1 VCSFPREFFASI
13 KVNIVSTLKG
23 LGYLVSALSVVL
35 LGIVGWKS
43 ASEQPLL
50 FACLVIGMLASITGM
65 ALRWISHRVEQR
77 QKDAREAGGIP
88 ERAAAPAPHAKA

>member
-1 VCSFPREFFASI
+1 M

-23 LGYLVSALSVVL
+23 LGYLVSTLSVIL

-50 FACLVIGMLASITGM
+50 FACLVIGMLASIAGM
-65 ALRWISHRVEQR
+65 ALRWISHRVEQK
-77 QKDAREAGGIP
+77 QKDARESGAFP
-88 ERAAAPAPHAKA
+88 ERVPWEAKA